1 MTVRNRNLSTAGSA
15 ALSTAFWSASLFG
28 PTLFFSLFVAMFVG
42 ACAHKQPKYNYAA
55 EPDPRKQEYVI
66 GASDVL
72 RISVWRNPDL
82 SGEAIVRPDGTITL
96 PLVGD
101 LRAAGRT
108 PGQIRA
114 EITQRLGAFIKDE
127 SAIVTVAVATI
138 NSYRFTV
145 SGNVEHPGTYASTH
159 IVTVTEAVALAGGA
173 NRFAEAEA
181 SIIIRSD
188 EKGTR
193 RIPVDYPG
201 ILSGVR
207 AQQDL
212 PLIAGDTL
220 YVP

>member
-1 MTVRNRNLSTAGSA
+1 MTVRNPNLSTAASA
-15 ALSTAFWSASLFG
+15 ARASKL
-28 PTLFFSLFVAMFVG
+28 LR
-42 ACAHKQPKYNYAA
+42 ACLLGLPLLLAACGHKQPKYNYAG

-66 GASDVL
+66 GPSDVL

-127 SAIVTVAVATI
+127 SAIVTVAVAII

-159 IVTVTEAVALAGGA
+159 IVTVTEAIALAGGA
-173 NRFAEAEA
+173 NRFADAEA
-181 SIIIRSD
+181 SVIIRSD

-207 AQQDL
+207 ASQDL
-212 PLIAGDTL
+212 PLLAGDTL

>member
-1 MTVRNRNLSTAGSA
+1 MIVRNRNLSTAALTAVSSA
-15 ALSTAFWSASLFG
+15 VLSTALGLGLVSG
-28 PTLFFSLFVAMFVG
+28 
-42 ACAHKQPKYNYAA
+42 CAYKQPRYNYAS
-55 EPDPRKQEYVI
+55 EPDPRKSEYVI
-66 GASDVL
+66 GPSDVV
-72 RISVWRNPDL
+72 RISVWHNPDL
-82 SGEAIVRPDGTITL
+82 SGEAIVRPDGTITM

-159 IVTVTEAVALAGGA
+159 FVTVSEAVALAGGA
-173 NRFAEAEA
+173 NRFADAEA
-181 SIIIRSD
+181 AVIIRSD
-188 EKGTR
+188 DKGVR

-201 ILSGVR
+201 ILAGTR

-212 PLIAGDTL
+212 PLLAGDTL

>member
-1 MTVRNRNLSTAGSA
+1 MTVRNRNLSTAASA
-15 ALSTAFWSASLFG
+15 ARASTFLRACLIGLPLLLS
-28 PTLFFSLFVAMFVG
+28 
-42 ACAHKQPKYNYAA
+42 ACGHKQPKYNYAA

-127 SAIVTVAVATI
+127 SAIVTVAVAII

-159 IVTVTEAVALAGGA
+159 IVTVTEAIALAGGA
-173 NRFAEAEA
+173 NRFADAEA

-201 ILSGVR
+201 ILSGAR

-212 PLIAGDTL
+212 PLLAGDTL

>member
-1 MTVRNRNLSTAGSA
+1 MLVRNRILSTA
-15 ALSTAFWSASLFG
+15 AL
-28 PTLFFSLFVAMFVG
+28 TLVISSVVA
-42 ACAHKQPKYNYAA
+42 CSHKQPRYNYAA

-66 GASDVL
+66 GPSDVL
-72 RISVWRNPDL
+72 KISVWHNVDL
-82 SGEAIVRPDGTITL
+82 SGESIVRPDGTITM

-145 SGNVEHPGTYASTH
+145 SGNVERPGTFSATH
-159 IVTVTEAVALAGGA
+159 FVSVTEAIALAGGV
-173 NRFAEAEA
+173 NRFADAEA
-181 SIIIRSD
+181 AVIIRTD

-201 ILSGVR
+201 ILAGTKP
-207 AQQDL
+207 QQDL
-212 PLIAGDTL
+212 PLLAGDTL

>member
-1 MTVRNRNLSTAGSA
+1 MTVRNRILSTAASA
-15 ALSTAFWSASLFG
+15 ALASAFLSAFL
-28 PTLFFSLFVAMFVG
+28 VG
-42 ACAHKQPKYNYAA
+42 ASGCAHKQPKYNYAA

-66 GASDVL
+66 GPSDVL

-82 SGEAIVRPDGTITL
+82 SGDAIVRPDGTITL

-127 SAIVTVAVATI
+127 SAIVTVAVSTI

-145 SGNVEHPGTYASTH
+145 SGNVEHPGTYAATH
-159 IVTVTEAVALAGGA
+159 IVTVTEAIALAGGA
-173 NRFAEAEA
+173 NRFADAEA
-181 SIIIRSD
+181 SVIIRSD
-188 EKGTR
+188 DKGTR

-201 ILSGVR
+201 ILAGTR

-220 YVP
+220 YIP

>member
-1 MTVRNRNLSTAGSA
+1 MTVRNRILSTSASLNLAALAWLACLSTAG
-15 ALSTAFWSASLFG
+15 L
-28 PTLFFSLFVAMFVG
+28 VAG
-42 ACAHKQPKYNYAA
+42 CAHKQARYNYAS

-66 GASDVL
+66 GPSDVV
-72 RISVWRNPDL
+72 RISVWHNPDL
-82 SGEAIVRPDGTITL
+82 SGEAIVRPDGTITM

-145 SGNVEHPGTYASTH
+145 SGNVEKPGTFTATH
-159 IVTVTEAVALAGGA
+159 FVTVSEAIALAGGA

-188 EKGTR
+188 DKGTR

-201 ILSGVR
+201 ILAGTR

-212 PLIAGDTL
+212 PLLAGDTL

>member
-1 MTVRNRNLSTAGSA
+1 M
-15 ALSTAFWSASLFG
+15 
-28 PTLFFSLFVAMFVG
+28 
-42 ACAHKQPKYNYAA
+42 
-55 EPDPRKQEYVI
+55 
-66 GASDVL
+66 
-72 RISVWRNPDL
+72 
-82 SGEAIVRPDGTITL
+82 

-145 SGNVEHPGTYASTH
+145 SGNVEHPGTYTSTH
-159 IVTVTEAVALAGGA
+159 FVTVSEAIALAGGA
-173 NRFAEAEA
+173 NRFADAEA
-181 SIIIRSD
+181 AVIIRSD
-188 EKGTR
+188 DKGAR

-201 ILSGVR
+201 ILAGTR
-207 AQQDL
+207 TQQDL
-212 PLIAGDTL
+212 PLLAGDTL

>member
-1 MTVRNRNLSTAGSA
+1 MTVRNRNLSTAASA
-15 ALSTAFWSASLFG
+15 ALATAFLSAPLLF
-28 PTLFFSLFVAMFVG
+28 S
-42 ACAHKQPKYNYAA
+42 ACGHKQPRYNYAA

-145 SGNVEHPGTYASTH
+145 SGNVEHPGTFVSTH
-159 IVTVTEAVALAGGA
+159 VVTVTEAVALAGGA
-173 NRFAEAEA
+173 NRFADAEA

-188 EKGTR
+188 DKGTR

-207 AQQDL
+207 VQQDL

-220 YVP
+220 YIP